1 MKRRTIIII
10 VIIVAIVL
18 FLLLFA
24 RSDSN
29 NSNPKARDTVIK
41 SLMRTSDVTF
51 QGKIT
56 DYSNITLYQGSQRQL
71 GSYVLNN
78 SSGTKIGNYG
88 PKITEDSMTVILYS
102 PLYTYNPDKKMIKED
117 TVNWSEYGTIDIRT
131 SDNPSEVNAVIDI
144 NGSQQRFTLDRK

>member
-24 RSDSN
+24 KRTNDP
-29 NSNPKARDTVIK
+29 NPKARDSVIK
-41 SLMRTSDVTF
+41 GLMRTSDVSF
-51 QGKIT
+51 QGKINQ
-56 DYSNITLYQGSQRQL
+56 YSNITLYQGAQRQL

-78 SSGTKIGNYG
+78 SGGTKIGNYG
-88 PKITEDSMTVILYS
+88 PKISEDEMTIILYS

-117 TVNWSEYGTIDIRT
+117 TLNWGEYGTINIQST
-131 SDNPSEVNAVIDI
+131 DNPSEVDAVINI
-144 NGSQQRFTLDRK
+144 NDSQQKFTLNRK